1 MTSKMD
7 PTLKAKLKKKFGG
20 QTSRTGGKFS
30 ARRRTKKPRK
40 STNSDDKKLQTQLKK
55 LNVNSIPAIEEVNLF
70 KQGARV
76 IHFQNP
82 RVQASI
88 AANTYV
94 VSGKAEEKDL
104 AELCPGILPQL
115 GPGTLEDLKQMVS
128 AENVEAAKKDNDDEI
143 PDLVEATNF
152 EDFSKTTDDKTEE
165 KTKSDESKKDDD
177 QADEPEKTEE
187 TEDKP
192 VKLNPDEVE
201 QVD

>member
-1 MTSKMD
+1 M
-7 PTLKAKLKKKFGG
+7 G
-20 QTSRTGGKFS
+20 
-30 ARRRTKKPRK
+30 
-40 STNSDDKKLQTQLKK
+40 
-55 LNVNSIPAIEEVNLF
+55 
-70 KQGARV
+70 
-76 IHFQNP
+76 

-152 EDFSKTTDDKTEE
+152 EDFSKTTDDNAEVPELTEITEPKKEDDKTTE
-165 KTKSDESKKDDD
+165 
-177 QADEPEKTEE
+177 EPEK
-187 TEDKP
+187 
-192 VKLNPDEVE
+192 
-201 QVD
+201 